1 MTAPVELRTVLR
13 HRQVLAA
20 VMASRSRAVSV
31 HWLLVALVAGLL
43 AAVWVGHLFAF
54 WLVQQLPPSW
64 MFAIGPDL
72 PTVIPALFALVVVL
86 VIGSVQQ
93 RAISRAYLRSFAR
106 LGIPT
111 EIQALFEVLPEG
123 LRLSTE
129 RITIFP
135 RWHAVDTVERGTDG
149 WIVSADHL
157 TFLIPRESFADE
169 DAEREF
175 VAALVEHLVPLA
187 RERSPEALAFAG
199 RENT

>member
-72 PTVIPALFALVVVL
+72 PSVIPALFALVVVL

-111 EIQALFEVLPEG
+111 QIEALFEVLPEG

-135 RWHAVDTVERGTDG
+135 RWHAVDTVERG
-149 WIVSADHL
+149 
-157 TFLIPRESFADE
+157 
-169 DAEREF
+169 
-175 VAALVEHLVPLA
+175 
-187 RERSPEALAFAG
+187 
-199 RENT
+199 